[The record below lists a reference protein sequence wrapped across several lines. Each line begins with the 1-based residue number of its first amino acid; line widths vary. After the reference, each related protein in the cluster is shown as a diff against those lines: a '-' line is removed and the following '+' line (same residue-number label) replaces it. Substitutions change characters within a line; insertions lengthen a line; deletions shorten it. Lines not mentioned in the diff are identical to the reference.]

1 MTDIVKRTLALEASM
16 DPEDSHFFLSKLQ
29 HQSWYRYSSQ
39 DMSIDD
45 VVAAI
50 QSYVLFH
57 AAVSFPE
64 KLISKFWTP
73 TPIGTF
79 RYVMD
84 SNGHWH
90 ELSEFNPY
98 PGYLVQGCYWTNG
111 FYYIV
116 SNGDFLLEANLFVD
130 KQTKEQYNYL

>member
-1 MTDIVKRTLALEASM
+1 MPDIIQRISSLESTM
-16 DPEDSHFFLSKLQ
+16 DCEDSHYFLKRLQ
-29 HQSWYRYSSQ
+29 EDSWHCYSSR
-39 DMSIDD
+39 DIAIDD

-50 QSYVLFH
+50 QSYTLFH

-73 TPIGTF
+73 IPVGVF

-84 SNGHWH
+84 SNGDWK
-90 ELSEFNPY
+90 EISEFNPF

-116 SNGDFLLEANLFVD
+116 SNKDFLLEANLFVD
-130 KQTKEQYNYL
+130 QQTKEQYNYL